1 MVLDHNVE
9 DIEEGIG
16 EGIVEDIEE
25 DNMAG
30 VEVLVVVADRAFAGM
45 DLVAF
50 VGEVEL
56 AWKNKI
62 LKAFLVVEMEVAHL
76 EVAHLEVGL
85 EKKNKIAKEY

>member
-9 DIEEGIG
+9 DIE

-76 EVAHLEVGL
+76 EVALV
-85 EKKNKIAKEY
+85 KKNKIAKEY

>member
-1 MVLDHNVE
+1 M
-9 DIEEGIG
+9 
-16 EGIVEDIEE
+16 EDIEE

-76 EVAHLEVGL
+76 EVALV
-85 EKKNKIAKEY
+85 KKNKIVTEY

>member
-1 MVLDHNVE
+1 MVVDHNLEIDHNVE
-9 DIEEGIG
+9 GIEGD
-16 EGIVEDIEE
+16 IVEDIEE
-25 DNMAG
+25 DNMAD

-56 AWKNKI
+56 AWKSKI

-76 EVAHLEVGL
+76 EVALV
-85 EKKNKIAKEY
+85 KKNKIAKEY

>member
-1 MVLDHNVE
+1 MVLDHYVE

-56 AWKNKI
+56 A
-62 LKAFLVVEMEVAHL
+62 
-76 EVAHLEVGL
+76 
-85 EKKNKIAKEY
+85 

>member
-1 MVLDHNVE
+1 MVVDHNLEIDHNVE
-9 DIEEGIG
+9 DIEGD
-16 EGIVEDIEE
+16 IVEDIEE

-30 VEVLVVVADRAFAGM
+30 VEVLVVADRAFAGM

-76 EVAHLEVGL
+76 EVALV
-85 EKKNKIAKEY
+85 KKNKIAKEY

>member
-9 DIEEGIG
+9 DIEEGI
-16 EGIVEDIEE
+16 EEDIVEDIEE
-25 DNMAG
+25 DNMVD
-30 VEVLVVVADRAFAGM
+30 VEVLVVEADRAFAGM

-76 EVAHLEVGL
+76 EVALV
-85 EKKNKIAKEY
+85 KKNKIAKEY

>member
-1 MVLDHNVE
+1 VE

-25 DNMAG
+25 DNMVD

-76 EVAHLEVGL
+76 EVALV
-85 EKKNKIAKEY
+85 KKNKIVKEY

>member
-9 DIEEGIG
+9 DIEEGIE

-30 VEVLVVVADRAFAGM
+30 VELLAVVADRAFAGM

-76 EVAHLEVGL
+76 EVALV
-85 EKKNKIAKEY
+85 KKNKIAKEY